1 MKQND
6 VQIEIEKEKEEKKRS
21 KKTARKGNTQ
31 ICRLAN
37 RARGDV
43 APRQKNRIRHQGEQG
58 SEKKSDKAIQ
68 EVNGKR
74 HNEKEGENGEWE
86 KGKGKTKKKRNKRKR
101 ERNMREVGIEAN
113 RKARVSGGT
122 MLTTW

>member
-58 SEKKSDKAIQ
+58 SEKKAKKVIQ
-68 EVNGKR
+68 ETNRKHLNKR
-74 HNEKEGENGEWE
+74 KGENGERQE
-86 KGKGKTKKKRNKRKR
+86 KGNEKRRKN
-101 ERNMREVGIEAN
+101 E
-113 RKARVSGGT
+113 K
-122 MLTTW
+122 